1 MASFLIEGLLLEL
14 RDLLR
19 LLELFFEIKDDCST
33 SSLTCFIEVVG
44 DIGATFSVSIVT
56 EGLLD
61 PLVLLDLVRSLRLFF
76 EVIDCS
82 SSSSLEGFGEVVGD
96 IGDIFSASLF
106 IQRLLLVLELL
117 DLVLLV
123 LFVLLVLLD
132 LVLLELEFL
141 VVLLE
146 LALLELVLFVLVL
159 LVLELLELFF
169 ELTEPS
175 SSLNRLDEA
184 IGDIFSA
191 SFFLRDFLLVLF
203 FELINSDRCATLVNS
218 FLIRGRYIVDGMY
231 CMSRLE
237 VKNWEDYGGLLW
249 NDLEV
254 VSLFIVR
261 VAFEFVEKAEIRRRK
276 KKKDH
281 EIRKRG

>member
-1 MASFLIEGLLLEL
+1 MALPTTGSCLASFLIEGLLLEL

-19 LLELFFEIKDDCST
+19 LLDFFFEIKDDCST

-123 LFVLLVLLD
+123 LFVLLD

-249 NDLEV
+249 NDL
-254 VSLFIVR
+254 
-261 VAFEFVEKAEIRRRK
+261 
-276 KKKDH
+276 
-281 EIRKRG
+281 